1 MAENIKHG
9 SSPAWKWLVATVFL
23 FPVLPEY
30 ISPFI
35 LFAGFI
41 VFKRQWSKEGRKA
54 KVGPIGKV
62 VMAFMTF
69 SLISVLWSDTKLDTL
84 GSIGLW
90 WAVFLILVMIYNLAD
105 TKQKIDEI
113 IKYAVL
119 SGALNGLLGTLQI
132 CTHVLNRYGY
142 ISEKLVVTTPFYKG
156 LDKAVYTWL
165 PFKIS
170 TNTFS
175 DRASG
180 FFSNPN
186 LLTSY
191 MMFAYPLSIY
201 LYVNAKS
208 KKERIFY
215 FFINLFISAG
225 ISSTMTRAGCVIALA
240 GWIFMFAVLIK
251 RHSKKLL
258 LTFIPTVAIIIPSIL
273 TRYGLIFTGPSVDG
287 TGTAGTITA
296 APNLGSEVAQ
306 KSTANH
312 FIIWDSV
319 MDYIFE
325 SVKVFLIGL
334 GFGCESTGIFLEEKY
349 GLNKPHAH
357 NFVLEI
363 WAETGVIGIAILI
376 TAVIMCCVILFK
388 TKDPNG
394 IRYSL
399 VFYIFTSIMLFLGF
413 GLTDYIFNS
422 PKQIIIIMI
431 LFGLV
436 QAVSSCYEDNG
447 YARTENL
454 KEYSEKIKSFKI
466 TETV

>member
-1 MAENIKHG
+1 
-9 SSPAWKWLVATVFL
+9 
-23 FPVLPEY
+23 
-30 ISPFI
+30 
-35 LFAGFI
+35 
-41 VFKRQWSKEGRKA
+41 
-54 KVGPIGKV
+54 
-62 VMAFMTF
+62 
-69 SLISVLWSDTKLDTL
+69 
-84 GSIGLW
+84 
-90 WAVFLILVMIYNLAD
+90 
-105 TKQKIDEI
+105 
-113 IKYAVL
+113 
-119 SGALNGLLGTLQI
+119 
-132 CTHVLNRYGY
+132 
-142 ISEKLVVTTPFYKG
+142 
-156 LDKAVYTWL
+156 
-165 PFKIS
+165 
-170 TNTFS
+170 
-175 DRASG
+175 
-180 FFSNPN
+180 
-186 LLTSY
+186 
-191 MMFAYPLSIY
+191 
-201 LYVNAKS
+201 
-208 KKERIFY
+208 
-215 FFINLFISAG
+215 
-225 ISSTMTRAGCVIALA
+225 MTRAGCVIALA

-273 TRYGLIFTGPSVDG
+273 TRYGLIFTGPSVEG
-287 TGTAGTITA
+287 TGNTTTITA

-349 GLNKPHAH
+349 GLDKPHAH

-363 WAETGVIGIAILI
+363 WAETGIVGIALLI
-376 TAVIMCCVILFK
+376 TAIIMCCVILFK
-388 TKDPNG
+388 TKDPHG

-454 KEYSEKIKSFKI
+454 KEYSDKIKSLKI

>member
-1 MAENIKHG
+1 MAENIKQG
-9 SSPAWKWLVATVFL
+9 NSPAWKWLVATVFL

-54 KVGPIGKV
+54 KVGTVGKV
-62 VMAFMTF
+62 VMVFMTF

-105 TKQKIDEI
+105 TKEKIDEI

-132 CTHVLNRYGY
+132 CTHVLNRYGCL
-142 ISEKLVVTTPFYKG
+142 SEKLVVTTPFYKG

-165 PFKIS
+165 PFKIN

-208 KKERIFY
+208 KKERVFY

-240 GWIFMFAVLIK
+240 GWVFMFAVLIK

-273 TRYGLIFTGPSVDG
+273 TRYGLIFTGPNNGGDASGAV
-287 TGTAGTITA
+287 TA

-306 KSTANH
+306 ESTANH

-319 MDYIFE
+319 MDYISE

-334 GFGCESTGIFLEEKY
+334 GFGCESTGIFLEEIY
-349 GLNKPHAH
+349 GLKKPHAH
-357 NFVLEI
+357 NFILEI
-363 WAETGVIGIAILI
+363 WAETGIIGIAMFIA
-376 TAVIMCCVILFK
+376 AVAVCCVILFR
-388 TKDPNG
+388 TKNPQG

-399 VFYIFTSIMLFLGF
+399 VFYIFTSLMLFLGF

-422 PKQIIIIMI
+422 PKQIIILMI

-447 YARTENL
+447 YTRTENL
-454 KEYSEKIKSFKI
+454 KEYAKKAKSSKIA
-466 TETV
+466 EMV